1 MLLRYQQ
8 MGRLAKPVSAEMRPV
23 ADQAVRR
30 IHEGVANAEA
40 HLVQAGEQNP
50 VVVEVDVRE
59 LSSAAWVA
67 RFPTSRSTDDLASP
81 FRENC
86 VAFLAVLRAAN
97 ANVVVSAT
105 LRPPNRAYLMHWA
118 WRIVNQ
124 QYDPRTAPRRAGVE
138 VRWDH
143 IGAGGE
149 YDPVASVA
157 AARDMVN
164 GYGIGRLRV
173 APSLT
178 SRHIEGNAID
188 MSISWEGNLDIE
200 DVSGNQ
206 VLISTQPRDGMN
218 EDLHSVGAGY
228 GVIKFHG
235 GARDRPHWSTDGR

>member
-1 MLLRYQQ
+1 MPQAIRQVRQ
-8 MGRLAKPVSAEMRPV
+8 GR
-23 ADQAVRR
+23 
-30 IHEGVANAEA
+30 AN
-40 HLVQAGEQNP
+40 VQAALVPGGEETP
-50 VVVEVDVRE
+50 VVVEVDTRE
-59 LSSAAWVA
+59 LSGAAWVA

-86 VAFLAVLRAAN
+86 AAFLAALRAAG
-97 ANVVVSAT
+97 ARVTVSAT

-124 QYDPRTAPRRAGVE
+124 QYDPRTVPRRAGVE

-206 VLISTQPRDGMN
+206 VLISSQPRDGMN